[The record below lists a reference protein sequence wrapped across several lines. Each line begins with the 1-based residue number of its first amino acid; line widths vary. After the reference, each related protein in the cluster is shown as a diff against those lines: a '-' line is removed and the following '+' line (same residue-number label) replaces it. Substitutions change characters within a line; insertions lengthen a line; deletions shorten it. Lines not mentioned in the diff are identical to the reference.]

1 MPVGG
6 EDALRREQTTAF
18 TTFVLFEFCDV
29 LNSVS
34 QRKSLWQRHR
44 NPWLLGALAVS
55 LALHAAVIC
64 WPPLQ
69 QAFRTVPLAAV
80 DWGFTAAVAASVIVV
95 VELVKR
101 TRAVRG

>member
-1 MPVGG
+1 MLSMLFVLDAYLPGGLFDFIAGGG

-69 QAFRTVPLAAV
+69 QAFGTVPLAAV
-80 DWGFTAAVAASVIVV
+80 D
-95 VELVKR
+95 
-101 TRAVRG
+101 